1 MNEQNNRSATDK
13 VSSANADVVPR
24 RRARPRGLNE
34 WQDLITEQLDEAAA
48 RGAFDNLPGKGQP
61 LRLNEHPNEPSDMRM
76 ANKLLKDN
84 DLTPSWIGDRKALL
98 AEIETLR
105 AAMRRQWDLAGARI
119 KDAGGDRE
127 TLKDSWHRALIR
139 WEEQIADLNRRIV
152 SLNITLPIWR
162 MELHRLRLDEE
173 LNRIGATRTLAG
185 DDL

>member
-1 MNEQNNRSATDK
+1 MNEQNNRSETDK

-34 WQDLITEQLDEAAA
+34 WQDLITEQLDEAAS

-61 LRLNEHPNEPSDMRM
+61 LRLNEHSNEPSDMRM

-84 DLTPSWIGDRKALL
+84 DLSPTWIGDRKLLL
-98 AEIETLR
+98 AEIEALR
-105 AAMRRQWDLAGARI
+105 AAMRRQWDLAGAHI

-127 TLKDSWHRALIR
+127 TLKDSWHRALIQ

-173 LNRIGATRTLAG
+173 LNRIGATRTLAEE
-185 DDL
+185 DL